1 MSKFIEIVGEPLI
14 AWFEENG
21 PVIVETLKIEA
32 SNIAKQVTEHIKN
45 FLKELTSAS
54 QPANVHVLEVNS
66 LNQEELVNISKKYI
80 VNDSKEVVVIRKTLK
95 DCYILYLA
103 YSVNKELLPQE
114 KNNYIVIKTNALT
127 PEVLNLF
134 GSEDLIIL
142 K

>member
-1 MSKFIEIVGEPLI
+1 M
-14 AWFEENG
+14 
-21 PVIVETLKIEA
+21 
-32 SNIAKQVTEHIKN
+32 
-45 FLKELTSAS
+45 TSAS

-127 PEVLNLF
+127 PDVLNLF